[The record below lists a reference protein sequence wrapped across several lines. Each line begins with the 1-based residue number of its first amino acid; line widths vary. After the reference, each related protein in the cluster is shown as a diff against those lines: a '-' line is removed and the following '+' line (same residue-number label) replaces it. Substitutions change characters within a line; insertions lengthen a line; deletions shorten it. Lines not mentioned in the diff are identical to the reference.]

1 MTITTDVGDNMKT
14 MRAWDSK
21 EKTLSSESE
30 GEPQGF
36 DF

>member
-1 MTITTDVGDNMKT
+1 MNITDVGDNTKT

-21 EKTLSSESE
+21 EKTSSSESE
-30 GEPQGF
+30 GEPKAF